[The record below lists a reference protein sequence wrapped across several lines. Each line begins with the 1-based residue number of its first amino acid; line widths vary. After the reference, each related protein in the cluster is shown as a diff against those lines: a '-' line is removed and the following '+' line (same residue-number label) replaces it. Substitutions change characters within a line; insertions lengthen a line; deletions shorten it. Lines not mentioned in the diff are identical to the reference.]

1 MPLCYSKKI
10 AAMVADSCARS
21 IIHSSLEIIIH
32 SQLTSNVL
40 VYCLERIAKYIIASA
55 LMRSKFDIIM
65 LSYKHIFE
73 NK

>member
-1 MPLCYSKKI
+1 
-10 AAMVADSCARS
+10 MVADCCACS

-32 SQLTSNVL
+32 SQLTSNIL
-40 VYCLERIAKYIIASA
+40 VYCLERIAKYIIACA
-55 LMRSKFDIIM
+55 LMRSKFDITM